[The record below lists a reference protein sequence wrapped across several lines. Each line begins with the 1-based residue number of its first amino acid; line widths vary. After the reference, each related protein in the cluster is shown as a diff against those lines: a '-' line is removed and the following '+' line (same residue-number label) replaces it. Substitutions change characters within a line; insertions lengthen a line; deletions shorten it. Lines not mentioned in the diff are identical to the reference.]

1 MNTLTIILAQ
11 STTGPVLTIVGLLLV
26 AALIG
31 YLTAWFYAKSVYTP
45 IIKGLE
51 DDKVKLNHEISDLKD
66 DISKLNKKIEDLNK
80 KVDNLNKDVSEKE
93 KEILKKVDIITGL
106 EKEINEFKKKLKT

>member
-1 MNTLTIILAQ
+1 MTLSFIILAQ
-11 STTGPVLTIVGLLLV
+11 SVTGAVIAIVALLLV

-51 DDKVKLNHEISDLKD
+51 AEKADLQKQVAGLKGDVNRLNGKVDDLNSK
-66 DISKLNKKIEDLNK
+66 ISKLEDQLGA
-80 KVDNLNKDVSEKE
+80 KE
-93 KEILKKVDIITGL
+93 KEI
-106 EKEINEFKKKLKT
+106 KELRSKIKE